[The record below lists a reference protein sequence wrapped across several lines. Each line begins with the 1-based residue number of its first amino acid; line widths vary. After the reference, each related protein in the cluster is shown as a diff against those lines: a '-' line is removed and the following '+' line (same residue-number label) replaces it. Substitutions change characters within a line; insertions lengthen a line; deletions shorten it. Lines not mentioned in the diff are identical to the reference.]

1 MGKRKLYRRK
11 SSNSDTENN
20 SRKQSKR
27 DNILDC
33 SVSDVIS
40 EANNV
45 LYASDSELEKMAT
58 SSQASGD
65 MKELKEEMK
74 QVLSYYYVV

>member
-1 MGKRKLYRRK
+1 M
-11 SSNSDTENN
+11 
-20 SRKQSKR
+20 
-27 DNILDC
+27 
-33 SVSDVIS
+33 
-40 EANNV
+40 

-74 QVLSYYYVV
+74 QVLCAVKDRPRQYEKVT